1 LREGGGTAN
10 AFSSSYDANNRLA
23 QLNGATLAYD
33 SNGSTTNDGT
43 STYAWDARN
52 QLASVTGPV
61 NATFQYDALGRR
73 VQKAI
78 GSTTTG
84 YQYDSINFV
93 QEQNA
98 AGAVTATLVAGG
110 VDELFGRMTSAGITV
125 LLTDATV
132 EGIAFA
138 CLVAT
143 ENGIKH
149 VPRDAKGQWNAETIL
164 KNLKKKKIDT
174 LPSPSIIRQPTEQ
187 ERTENSGVSLVI
199 EGIPA
204 RRLSHDDL
212 IAIYQRI
219 HPWLHEANP
228 YTEPDHKGNFS
239 HSLRT

>member
-1 LREGGGTAN
+1 VG
-10 AFSSSYDANNRLA
+10 
-23 QLNGATLAYD
+23 
-33 SNGSTTNDGT
+33 
-43 STYAWDARN
+43 
-52 QLASVTGPV
+52 
-61 NATFQYDALGRR
+61 
-73 VQKAI
+73 K
-78 GSTTTG
+78 
-84 YQYDSINFV
+84 
-93 QEQNA
+93 
-98 AGAVTATLVAGG
+98 VAGDIYADLMQVIRRRLDLINMLQNMHG
-110 VDELFGRMTSAGITV
+110 DDFSRAESAAFQGRK
-125 LLTDATV
+125 TV

-228 YTEPDHKGNFS
+228 YTEPDHSAFCAKHAASLWEDMAKINQFIEKHFISIGGKGFFCV
-239 HSLRT
+239 LRDNQDGLTKVQALSRPPGWVPSA